1 MTGFAIGMAVGFI
14 AGLAIDWK
22 ARRERDERIKELE
35 QTKNNDYG
43 TQENE

>member
-1 MTGFAIGMAVGFI
+1 MTGFTIGMAVGFI

-35 QTKNNDYG
+35 QQKNNDYG
-43 TQENE
+43 TEENE

>member
-22 ARRERDERIKELE
+22 ARRERDERINELE
-35 QTKNNDYG
+35 QLKNNDYG
-43 TQENE
+43 TEENE